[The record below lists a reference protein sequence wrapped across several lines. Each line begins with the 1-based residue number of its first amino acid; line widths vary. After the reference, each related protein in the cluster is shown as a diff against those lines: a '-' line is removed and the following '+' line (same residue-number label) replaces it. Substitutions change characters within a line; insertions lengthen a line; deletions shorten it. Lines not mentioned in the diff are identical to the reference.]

1 MAVAAYLILYN
12 CNLLTISSR
21 SGGGVGIKIFAIML
35 ICNMIMCEK
44 VEFRPFDPKRG
55 REGGIEPRKNICQG
69 MGVSGCMF
77 DLIHYV
83 PSTIFQLCRDRSSW
97 VEPVLS

>member
-1 MAVAAYLILYN
+1 MAVAAYLIPYN
-12 CNLLTISSR
+12 LFTISPR

-55 REGGIEPRKNICQG
+55 REGGRHRVKYLPRDG
-69 MGVSGCMF
+69 GEWF
-77 DLIHYV
+77 YV
-83 PSTIFQLCRDRSSW
+83 
-97 VEPVLS
+97 

>member
-1 MAVAAYLILYN
+1 MAVAVAAYLILYN
-12 CNLLTISSR
+12 CNLLTISPR

-55 REGGIEPRKNICQG
+55 REGGLNRVK
-69 MGVSGCMF
+69 
-77 DLIHYV
+77 
-83 PSTIFQLCRDRSSW
+83 IFARGW
-97 VEPVLS
+97 G